1 MTYVASLA
9 QLRLPLYFVITAVTY
24 VSTQLY
30 GDTESGHCLVG
41 AGVTKLPFLFH
52 PLERERGKI
61 SNIRLCQC
69 SKNSNVSHPL
79 LLIKCRKF
87 LLA

>member
-52 PLERERGKI
+52 PLEREREGKYLI
-61 SNIRLCQC
+61 LGFVSAAKTLTYHTLC
-69 SKNSNVSHPL
+69 
-79 LLIKCRKF
+79 F
-87 LLA
+87 